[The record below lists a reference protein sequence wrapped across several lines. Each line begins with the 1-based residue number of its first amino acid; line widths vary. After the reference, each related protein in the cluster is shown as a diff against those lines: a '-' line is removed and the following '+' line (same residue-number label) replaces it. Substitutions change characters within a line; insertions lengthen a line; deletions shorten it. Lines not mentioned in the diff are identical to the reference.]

1 MNTDR
6 SPVGNPVGNQISGK
20 NLFVRIKFLKKIY
33 LAYKNKNAYRIQI
46 SYRVFSETF
55 NNQKKSFSYWILI
68 FNISPV
74 RWDTLKIK
82 VVPCSTMTITIHLH
96 IQKLSN
102 LRHSRVSKCHLCVG
116 ILYGII
122 TVFLYGSIVLYS
134 SCNDLLLGSFELTW
148 IWNKYLKVLH
158 WCPWK

>member
-82 VVPCSTMTITIHLH
+82 VVPCSTG
-96 IQKLSN
+96 N
-102 LRHSRVSKCHLCVG
+102 NHSFAYTDSEVK
-116 ILYGII
+116 
-122 TVFLYGSIVLYS
+122 
-134 SCNDLLLGSFELTW
+134 
-148 IWNKYLKVLH
+148 
-158 WCPWK
+158 